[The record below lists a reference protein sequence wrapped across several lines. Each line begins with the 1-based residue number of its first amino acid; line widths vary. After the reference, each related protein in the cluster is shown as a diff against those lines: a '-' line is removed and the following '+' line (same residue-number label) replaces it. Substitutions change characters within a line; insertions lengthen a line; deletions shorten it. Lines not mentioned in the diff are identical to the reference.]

1 MKDISYEILDLFKT
15 YGSTREGMDQALDQ
29 DERPQVLHALSP
41 IRENLLEWLDLTGQ
55 DQVLELGSGYGV
67 FTGLLAGRCAH
78 VTVVDDRDENLLVNR
93 QRNQAR
99 GNITYGLEGGEDLTD
114 RGNLEG
120 QESLFDWAF
129 LVGPGREEPLEET
142 VRRAGGYLKD
152 GGRFVFACENAMG
165 LRFLAGGEHDGEEA
179 SYTKGRLMSAL

>member
-165 LRFLAGGEHDGEEA
+165 ILSNSAAYALA
-179 SYTKGRLMSAL
+179 

>member
-1 MKDISYEILDLFKT
+1 MTDISYEISDLFKT

-78 VTVVDDRDENLLVNR
+78 VTVVEDRDEKDVYKR
-93 QRNQAR
+93 QVQRKCMKQQR
-99 GNITYGLEGGEDLTD
+99 
-114 RGNLEG
+114 RSG
-120 QESLFDWAF
+120 QRVSLKAHAA
-129 LVGPGREEPLEET
+129 PGCPLW
-142 VRRAGGYLKD
+142 
-152 GGRFVFACENAMG
+152 
-165 LRFLAGGEHDGEEA
+165 
-179 SYTKGRLMSAL
+179 

>member
-93 QRNQAR
+93 QRNQE
-99 GNITYGLEGGEDLTD
+99 I
-114 RGNLEG
+114 
-120 QESLFDWAF
+120 
-129 LVGPGREEPLEET
+129 GRAH
-142 VRRAGGYLKD
+142 V
-152 GGRFVFACENAMG
+152 
-165 LRFLAGGEHDGEEA
+165 
-179 SYTKGRLMSAL
+179 

>member
-1 MKDISYEILDLFKT
+1 MKDISYDILDLFKT

-78 VTVVDDRDENLLVNR
+78 VTVVEFKRMYSLDCMNRVDGEPAAEPGKGQYNLWAGR
-93 QRNQAR
+93 RR
-99 GNITYGLEGGEDLTD
+99 RPD
-114 RGNLEG
+114 G
-120 QESLFDWAF
+120 Q
-129 LVGPGREEPLEET
+129 GKPGRPGAI
-142 VRRAGGYLKD
+142 V
-152 GGRFVFACENAMG
+152 
-165 LRFLAGGEHDGEEA
+165 
-179 SYTKGRLMSAL
+179 

>member
-78 VTVVDDRDENLLVNR
+78 VTVVDDRDKAGE
-93 QRNQAR
+93 AR
-99 GNITYGLEGGEDLTD
+99 GRIHGRVFTENDASGRGISPEHVLYGL
-114 RGNLEG
+114 
-120 QESLFDWAF
+120 
-129 LVGPGREEPLEET
+129 
-142 VRRAGGYLKD
+142 
-152 GGRFVFACENAMG
+152 
-165 LRFLAGGEHDGEEA
+165 
-179 SYTKGRLMSAL
+179 